1 MKNWSISF
9 KLLCLVAIAIITF
22 VGMGLYGIANTRS
35 TFGWVREVNS
45 TAQDFQRS
53 AKEISDPLHRVRELA
68 LSIVLAPDRALR
80 EKLNSAREEKSRQ
93 LDETFK
99 QWPLNGM
106 DAMERAAFGKF
117 RAAWEDYKKLTAY
130 TVDRALK
137 GYQEE
142 AFINSSGAA
151 AWQFDAAI
159 GELEAWQK
167 LKINGAQAAYR
178 EADSRFR
185 WVVRTSIL
193 VIVLTALLVGTF
205 GFFIVRTI
213 AGPIGVLT
221 RTASRIAD
229 NVDDTQAEQ
238 ALTPVLNSGGEV
250 GRLARN
256 FWRMVGT
263 LRTTIQTET
272 QSRARIDEILR
283 STRAA
288 VGQLG
293 STGTQLLNST
303 REQAVGAEKQ
313 ADAVTRIVATV
324 EEVTHT
330 ARDAANRAAGVGKTV
345 QRTIEIGNAGRKA
358 VDESVSALNGVRK
371 QVEQT
376 AQNMMALVQQT
387 KAISDIITT
396 VDDIARQSHLLAVNA
411 AIEAAKAGEG
421 GKEFTVIA
429 KEIKVMAGQSRNG
442 TAQVRQILGQ
452 ILKATGAAV
461 ESMER
466 VTAGVS
472 GAMEVGDLSNRT
484 INQLAAALSEVAQT
498 SAQIVASAEQE
509 AQGMMQI
516 NDAMKNIDHV
526 ARQALLAIQGTAQAA
541 RQLNDLGNQLTRLS
555 DSGSSTEIRLFVE
568 GRRRDERQ

>member
-1 MKNWSISF
+1 MKNWSISL
-9 KLLCLVAIAIITF
+9 KLLCLVAIAIVTF

-35 TFGWVREVNS
+35 IFGWVREVNL

-53 AKEISDPLHRVRELA
+53 AKELSDPLHRVRELT
-68 LSIVLAPDRALR
+68 LSIVLAPDRAFR
-80 EKLNSAREEKSRQ
+80 EKLNTAREKESGELDESFKRWHADRMSAR
-93 LDETFK
+93 
-99 QWPLNGM
+99 
-106 DAMERAAFGKF
+106 ERAAFEKL
-117 RAAWEDYKKLTAY
+117 RMAWEDYKTLNKY
-130 TVDRALK
+130 TVDRALT
-137 GYQEE
+137 GYREE
-142 AFINSSGAA
+142 AFITASGAA
-151 AWQFDAAI
+151 SQQFDQTI

-167 LKINGAQAAYR
+167 LKIDGAQAIYR
-178 EADSRFR
+178 EAEARFV
-185 WVVRTSIL
+185 WVVRTSIM
-193 VIVLTALLVGTF
+193 VIVLTALLVGFF

-213 AGPIGVLT
+213 AGPIGILT
-221 RTASRIAD
+221 HTAARIAD
-229 NVDDTQAEQ
+229 KVDDTEAEQ
-238 ALTPVLNSGGEV
+238 ALAPVLKTGGEV
-250 GRLARN
+250 GRLARD
-256 FWRMVGT
+256 FSRMVGT

-283 STRAA
+283 STRSA

-293 STGTQLLNST
+293 STSTQLFNST
-303 REQAVGAEKQ
+303 REQAAGAEKQ

-330 ARDAANRAAGVGKTV
+330 ARDAANRAAGVGRTV
-345 QRTIEIGNAGRKA
+345 QRTLEIGNAGRKA
-358 VDESVSALNGVRK
+358 ADESVSALKGVRK

-429 KEIKVMAGQSRNG
+429 KEIKLMAGQSRKG

-461 ESMER
+461 ESMEG
-466 VTAGVS
+466 VTTGVS
-472 GAMEVGDLSNRT
+472 GAMDVGDLSNRT
-484 INQLAAALSEVAQT
+484 INQLAAALSEVALT
-498 SAQIVASAEQE
+498 SAQIVSGAEQE

-526 ARQALLAIQGTAQAA
+526 TRQALLAIQGTAQAA
-541 RQLNDLGNQLTRLS
+541 RQLNELGNQLTRLS
-555 DSGSSTEIRLFVE
+555 DSGSSTGIRQFVE
-568 GRRRDERQ
+568 GRKGDNRK